1 VRAQRAFR
9 TGAHHRSSTDRIGT
23 LAGVCEIEQRASL
36 APMACGSRG
45 PSGICDDRG
54 GTSPSPERAWPG
66 FRIRPLAMT
75 LPVAP
80 PVVSPQP
87 DDRARGRRARTEAY
101 LQGAAEPLPDRHFG
115 LVRDESDVRSRW
127 DDALATLVMDR
138 FRRTRDATAFDHLAD
153 LVGPMLLR
161 RARFRLRCCRVNL
174 DPDEVVQDVLVNVY
188 RYPDRFDGSRPRAFR
203 AWVATIL
210 DNVIRRQLRPIA
222 PDRVGADPSQR
233 SAGRMPR
240 RGRPGAGQRA
250 DGGEACR
257 ACAGR
262 LSVGS
267 RDSTSTRTCR

>member
-1 VRAQRAFR
+1 
-9 TGAHHRSSTDRIGT
+9 
-23 LAGVCEIEQRASL
+23 
-36 APMACGSRG
+36 
-45 PSGICDDRG
+45 
-54 GTSPSPERAWPG
+54 
-66 FRIRPLAMT
+66 MT

-210 DNVIRRQLRPIA
+210 DNVIRRQLRPT
-222 PDRVGADPSQR
+222 RGATASVQIRPNDLLAECPEA
-233 SAGRMPR
+233 AGRGPVAR
-240 RGRPGAGQRA
+240 LT
-250 DGGEACR
+250 DGEACER
-257 ACAGR
+257 ALVAYRLLLATYLDAYGSLNERERLVLYMVEVRGMRYADLAPQLGIRPEALKMVVFRARRRVYDRIEQRLGSKDAAGGE
-262 LSVGS
+262 VAAAA
-267 RDSTSTRTCR
+267 